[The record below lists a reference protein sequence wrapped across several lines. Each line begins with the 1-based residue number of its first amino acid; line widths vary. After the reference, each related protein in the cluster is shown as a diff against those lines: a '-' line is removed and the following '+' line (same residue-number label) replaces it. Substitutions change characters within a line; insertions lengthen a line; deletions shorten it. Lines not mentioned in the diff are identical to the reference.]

1 MRFIQT
7 AEILLLSDFF
17 HRRKGIFMDLIKNEF
32 DRIIE
37 ENDIFGMTRSF
48 MKECLKNWFEDNPE
62 AFTEDMGADF
72 DTVMTSYRFYDEK
85 VSFDKNFNFD
95 PPLNTVTCIIEI
107 RDQNDDIC
115 MHYRGIY
122 DCKLNMIDDYILK

>member
-1 MRFIQT
+1 
-7 AEILLLSDFF
+7 
-17 HRRKGIFMDLIKNEF
+17 MDLIKNEF

-37 ENDIFGMTRSF
+37 KNDIFGMTRSF

-115 MHYRGIY
+115 LHYRGIY